1 MSKNNDKQCKCKN
14 CQGWSSGGEDKKSGG
29 EKKKCDK

>member
-1 MSKNNDKQCKCKN
+1 MSKNDDKQCKCKN
-14 CQGWSSGGEDKKSGG
+14 CQGLTAGCDGKKSGD

>member
-1 MSKNNDKQCKCKN
+1 MSKHDDKQCKCKN
-14 CQGWSSGGEDKKSGG
+14 CQSLGTGGEGKKSGD